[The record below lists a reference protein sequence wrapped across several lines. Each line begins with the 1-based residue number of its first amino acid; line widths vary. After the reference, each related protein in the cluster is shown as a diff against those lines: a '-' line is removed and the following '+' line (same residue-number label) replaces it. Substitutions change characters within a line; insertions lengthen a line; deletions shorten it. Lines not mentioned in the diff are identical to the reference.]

1 MKKQSRIIMSIL
13 FFILILSVSGCFN
26 KDMDYEDGTYYEETD
41 YDDRGWKSTLE
52 VVVKNGNID
61 SVNYEEV
68 NEKGEIKSEDEEY
81 GETMKQTT
89 GISPKEAYEK
99 LEKSLLKTQNFE
111 KVDTVSGATY
121 SSENFIKL
129 LKKSLKEKNLE

>member
-129 LKKSLKEKNLE
+129 LKKSLKEKNVE

>member
-1 MKKQSRIIMSIL
+1 
-13 FFILILSVSGCFN
+13 
-26 KDMDYEDGTYYEETD
+26 
-41 YDDRGWKSTLE
+41 
-52 VVVKNGNID
+52 
-61 SVNYEEV
+61 
-68 NEKGEIKSEDEEY
+68 
-81 GETMKQTT
+81 MKQTT

-129 LKKSLKEKNLE
+129 LKKSLKEKNVE

>member
-99 LEKSLLKTQNFE
+99 LEKSLLKTQNLE

-129 LKKSLKEKNLE
+129 LKKSLKEKNVE

>member
-99 LEKSLLKTQNFE
+99 LEKSLLKKQNFE

-129 LKKSLKEKNLE
+129 LKKSLKEKNVE

>member
-1 MKKQSRIIMSIL
+1 MKKQNRIFMSIL

-26 KDMDYEDGTYYEETD
+26 KNMDYEDGTYYEETD

-52 VVVKNGNID
+52 VVVGNGNIE

-89 GISPKEAYEK
+89 GISPKEAYKK
-99 LEKSLLKTQNFE
+99 LEKSLLKTQNIE
-111 KVDTVSGATY
+111 KVDTISGATY

-129 LKKSLKEKNLE
+129 LKKSLKEKNVE